1 MTRLLALPLL
11 LASCTPAAQRDA
23 ALATVAAGAVGT
35 AACGIANGQHQK
47 QFQLGVCMIVGG
59 TVAIGGGVVLHSQL
73 EAGDRQETTT
83 K

>member
-1 MTRLLALPLL
+1 MTRYFLLALL

-23 ALATVAAGAVGT
+23 ALAAVAAGAVGA
-35 AACGIANGQHQK
+35 AACGIANGRSSHK
-47 QFQLGVCMIVGG
+47 FELGACVMLGG
-59 TVAIGGGVVLHSQL
+59 AVSIGGGVVLHSQL